1 MNNLCTVEPALRLP
15 RLYHHLLL
23 RPFSFDP
30 NIKISDSFYYFEDP
44 ANETTSLLRP
54 GIKAQR

>member
-30 NIKISDSFYYFEDP
+30 NIEITDSFYYFEDP

-54 GIKAQR
+54 GIMAQR